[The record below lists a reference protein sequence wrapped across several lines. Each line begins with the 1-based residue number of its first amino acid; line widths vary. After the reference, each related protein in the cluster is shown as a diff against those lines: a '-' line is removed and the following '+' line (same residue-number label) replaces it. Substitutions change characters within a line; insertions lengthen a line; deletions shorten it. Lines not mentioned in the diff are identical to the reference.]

1 LPKEVHTGSTPD
13 AVYTFELTE
22 GSTLSVNVTGTNA
35 VAAIYSE
42 DFNGEGGPMAN
53 NNNKGIAA
61 APTAPTT
68 FFYDFNDGSLDA
80 FNLRDDDGDGNKWE
94 ILSQAVVSYSWKSGP
109 GVLTPDNY
117 IVTKEAYAITATSKL
132 TYKVKAVG
140 YPDYYA
146 VVVSEDGENFENV
159 FAEAYSSTT
168 QVTREVDLSAYA
180 GKGLYIGFRHYNCTN
195 QYYIFIDD
203 IQLTDGSAKSVA
215 PAAKMT
221 DVKGGF
227 EKVSAFGTSS
237 GTELSKFETEFEQGV
252 GYLASYENETVAT
265 FKGILHHEKS
275 YEFNLGYNS
284 EDELSNYYLLG
295 NPFSFNMNWA
305 NTTAND
311 LANGYAV
318 VNEQGGYNYLTS
330 GEIKVGDGFFVKA
343 IGSNP
348 TLSYNQRSSRNIEEV
363 SSLNVIASGKA
374 GNDNVIV
381 NLAGEQEGFPKIK
394 NFNED
399 IALVYVLENGAPY
412 GIYNC
417 NSDALE
423 VELVFKAK
431 RMGEYNIHIEPTG
444 EFKHVVLVDKING
457 VETDMLTRSYSFT
470 TTPQE
475 NGNRFVL
482 KFAKGNS
489 TVEQDKFAFMSGEE
503 LIFNTDGV
511 VQIIDVMGRVV
522 YSSEVTSD
530 NNRINVSNFSQAAY
544 VVRLI
549 NGDGAKTQKIV
560 VY

>member
-1 LPKEVHTGSTPD
+1 
-13 AVYTFELTE
+13 
-22 GSTLSVNVTGTNA
+22 
-35 VAAIYSE
+35 
-42 DFNGEGGPMAN
+42 M
-53 NNNKGIAA
+53 
-61 APTAPTT
+61 
-68 FFYDFNDGSLDA
+68 
-80 FNLRDDDGDGNKWE
+80 
-94 ILSQAVVSYSWKSGP
+94 
-109 GVLTPDNY
+109 
-117 IVTKEAYAITATSKL
+117 
-132 TYKVKAVG
+132 
-140 YPDYYA
+140 
-146 VVVSEDGENFENV
+146 
-159 FAEAYSSTT
+159 
-168 QVTREVDLSAYA
+168 
-180 GKGLYIGFRHYNCTN
+180 
-195 QYYIFIDD
+195 
-203 IQLTDGSAKSVA
+203 
-215 PAAKMT
+215 
-221 DVKGGF
+221 
-227 EKVSAFGTSS
+227 
-237 GTELSKFETEFEQGV
+237 
-252 GYLASYENETVAT
+252 AT